1 MYIADQFIKITWCAL
16 ASSISFT
23 SSYDYLIQCCL
34 QQAKPTKQDKP
45 PKKKKGEKPKKG
57 KKPALENSESVK
69 DITKQMQHELVQT
82 PIKFPDEDI
91 QYSPA
96 AILGKTAQEL
106 LDDGQP
112 LGDFL
117 LIDIFIAYLQSLPNL
132 KGWVLVNYPTTF
144 DQAVI
149 LEQALS
155 GKHLLGSGIKLN
167 VEKSLSDITEQEPAD
182 DKEDSNSLF
191 GAEEKVLSRLLPD
204 PVGSEPP
211 KDYDTIL
218 TAFIRIKKLPHD
230 DKTGEGMLP
239 PGFEELGEEPDPLDR
254 FYSNAGANYS
264 MYYKEFD
271 YPTIKYLGKLILGD
285 YSLPLKSSVELFGEV
300 AERDH
305 QQPRASKSAKKGE
318 QLKKPKKRMI
328 FSDTD
333 EVAKT
338 ITKDGKYLLALV

>member
-1 MYIADQFIKITWCAL
+1 
-16 ASSISFT
+16 
-23 SSYDYLIQCCL
+23 
-34 QQAKPTKQDKP
+34 
-45 PKKKKGEKPKKG
+45 
-57 KKPALENSESVK
+57 
-69 DITKQMQHELVQT
+69 MQHEMVQT

-91 QYSPA
+91 QYSPT

-117 LIDIFIAYLQSLPNL
+117 LIDIFVAYLQSIPNL

-144 DQAVI
+144 EQAVI
-149 LEQALS
+149 LEEALT
-155 GKHLLGSGIKLN
+155 GKHLRASSIKLN
-167 VEKSLSDITEQEPAD
+167 VEKSLSEITEPEPVD
-182 DKEDSNSLF
+182 DKEESISLF
-191 GAEEKVLSRLLPD
+191 EAEEKVSSRLLPD

-211 KDYDTIL
+211 KDYETIL
-218 TAFIRIKKLPHD
+218 TAFIRIKKMPLD
-230 DKTGEGMLP
+230 DKTSEGVLP

-271 YPTIKYLGKLILGD
+271 YPTMKYLGKLIIGD

-300 AERDH
+300 AERDR
-305 QQPRASKSAKKGE
+305 QQPRVSKAVKKGE

-338 ITKDGKYLLALV
+338 VTKDGKLLSIFL

>member
-1 MYIADQFIKITWCAL
+1 M
-16 ASSISFT
+16 
-23 SSYDYLIQCCL
+23 
-34 QQAKPTKQDKP
+34 QQGKPTVQDK
-45 PKKKKGEKPKKG
+45 PKKKKGEKSEKG
-57 KKPALENSESVK
+57 KKPVLESSDSIK
-69 DITKQMQHELVQT
+69 DITRQMQNEMVQT

-91 QYSPA
+91 QYSPT

-106 LDDGQP
+106 LDDGHP

-117 LIDIFIAYLQSLPNL
+117 LIDIFIAYLQSIPNL

-144 DQAVI
+144 EQAVI
-149 LEQALS
+149 LEQALT
-155 GKHLLGSGIKLN
+155 GKHLGSSIKLN
-167 VEKSLSDITEQEPAD
+167 VEKSLSDITEHEPED

-204 PVGSEPP
+204 PVNSEPS
-211 KDYDTIL
+211 KDHDTVL
-218 TAFIRIKKLPHD
+218 TAFIRIKKLCHD
-230 DKTGEGMLP
+230 DKTGEGILP

-271 YPTIKYLGKLILGD
+271 YPTIKYLGKLIIGD

-300 AERDH
+300 AEQNH
-305 QQPRASKSAKKGE
+305 QQPRAAKSAKKGE
-318 QLKKPKKRMI
+318 QLKKPKKQMI

-338 ITKDGKYLLALV
+338 VTKDGNNFSKLVELLVNWKNITLRSRYKRKERK